1 MLISRTSVQCLTTGT
16 ATNNTK
22 HSPTVIEMVH
32 MKKKRKEEKD
42 ELNKKTKTKTKKKAW
57 GGLEPVPQT
66 TVAF

>member
-22 HSPTVIEMVH
+22 HSPTVIEMVN

-42 ELNKKTKTKTKKKAW
+42 ELNQQKKKKKKAW